1 MDEHMARVPKEH
13 FASLAMLPYDVY
25 VRLGAD
31 HFVQIGKNG
40 GSSRLQDMKAYLSPE
55 IAHFHIH
62 RGEYPVYVEQTVNH
76 AMLLGMAEGD
86 WAPRAAALAKAI
98 GAMNEWMTFSGF
110 TPAAWNQCQ
119 KISDLLREL
128 IPSTPALG
136 PLIQQV
142 ESLGESAVRHS
153 VLTGFLAVMMG
164 RAMDVSEE
172 DEKNLAIAALLHDV
186 GMTKLPPDLANKRLD
201 MMTVEEF
208 KVYETH
214 PWEGAQIVRQCAQV
228 PGAVI
233 TIIYE
238 HHENELGTGYP
249 RALAKNKI
257 NPLALIVGLADH
269 FSELTLGDPNH
280 QDFLSP
286 QAAIN
291 TIANVEGHPYGLQL
305 IKVLSQFIRPGQH

>member
-1 MDEHMARVPKEH
+1 MARVPKEH
-13 FASLAMLPYDVY
+13 FASLAMLPYDVF
-25 VRLGAD
+25 VRLASN
-31 HFVQIGKNG
+31 HFVQIGKSG
-40 GSSRLQDMKAYLSPE
+40 GSSRLQDMKAYLSPD
-55 IAHFHIH
+55 ISHFHIH

-86 WAPRAAALAKAI
+86 WGPRAAALAKAV
-98 GAMNEWMTFSGF
+98 AAVNEWMTFAGF
-110 TPAAWNQCQ
+110 TPAAWNQCL
-119 KISDLLREL
+119 KISDLLRDL
-128 IPSTPALG
+128 APATPALSS
-136 PLIQQV
+136 LIRDV

-153 VLTGFLAVMMG
+153 VLTAFVAVMIG
-164 RAMDVSEE
+164 RAMDVTEE
-172 DEKNLAIAALLHDV
+172 DEKNLAVAALLHDI
-186 GMTKLPPDLANKRLD
+186 GMTKLPADLANKRLD
-201 MMTVEEF
+201 MMTVEE
-208 KVYETH
+208 VRAYETH
-214 PWEGAQIVRQCAQV
+214 CWEGAQLVRQCAQV

-249 RALAKNKI
+249 RALAKDKI

-280 QDFLSP
+280 QEFLSP

-291 TIANVEGHPYGLQL
+291 TIVTVEGHPYGLQL